1 MKSFFK
7 NNAFTLTEL
16 MVSITILAVL
26 SVWVLYFITNT
37 YEEILASNPENSRVL
52 EAFRLQE
59 SISSAQQSGYIKWDY
74 VQDKYLKLHNTATD
88 SDFLI
93 KKIDDQTIWIWYGKF
108 IDIETADLSY
118 KIKAGEI
125 KIKEISVE
133 PKKDENVKN
142 YRIDFT
148 LKNEQNSKTYTL
160 YI

>member
-37 YEEILASNPENSRVL
+37 YEEILDSNPENSRVL

-93 KKIDDQTIWIWYGKF
+93 KKIDD
-108 IDIETADLSY
+108 
-118 KIKAGEI
+118 
-125 KIKEISVE
+125 
-133 PKKDENVKN
+133 
-142 YRIDFT
+142 
-148 LKNEQNSKTYTL
+148 
-160 YI
+160 

>member
-1 MKSFFK
+1 M
-7 NNAFTLTEL
+7 
-16 MVSITILAVL
+16 
-26 SVWVLYFITNT
+26 
-37 YEEILASNPENSRVL
+37 
-52 EAFRLQE
+52 
-59 SISSAQQSGYIKWDY
+59 
-74 VQDKYLKLHNTATD
+74 QDKYLKLHNTATD

-118 KIKAGEI
+118 KIKAEEI

>member
-16 MVSITILAVL
+16 VVSITILAIL

-37 YEEILASNPENSRVL
+37 YEEILDSHPENSRVL

-74 VQDKYLKLHNTATD
+74 LQDKYLKLHNTATD

-93 KKIDDQTIWIWYGKF
+93 KK
-108 IDIETADLSY
+108 LM
-118 KIKAGEI
+118 IKLFEFDM
-125 KIKEISVE
+125 ES
-133 PKKDENVKN
+133 
-142 YRIDFT
+142 
-148 LKNEQNSKTYTL
+148 L
-160 YI
+160 